1 MPSRDKR
8 PPDFMDIEIK
18 FSGRT
23 DTIRAYFDD
32 DPYDLAEVINFHQHC
47 LSYPNCQ
54 LTVPSDAGLC
64 GETPPEAKSCSSYRG
79 LYPR

>member
-1 MPSRDKR
+1 MPGRDKR

-32 DPYDLAEVINFHQHC
+32 DPYDLAEVIIIHQHC
-47 LSYPNCQ
+47 LSFPVCQ
-54 LTVPSDAGLC
+54 LTVSS
-64 GETPPEAKSCSSYRG
+64 TPRTSWRSTV
-79 LYPR
+79 